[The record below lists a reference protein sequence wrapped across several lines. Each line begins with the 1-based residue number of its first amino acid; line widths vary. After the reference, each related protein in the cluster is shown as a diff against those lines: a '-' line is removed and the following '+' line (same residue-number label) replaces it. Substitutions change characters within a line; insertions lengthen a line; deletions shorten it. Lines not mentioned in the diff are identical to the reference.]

1 MPEPIYLGWRNLI
14 QLETFSLK
22 VAKQFYIALFNI
34 YHSIGTIGSGI
45 IQYKS
50 TVSVGNSNLQSD
62 MVVAASVKD
71 GKILC

>member
-1 MPEPIYLGWRNLI
+1 MPEHSGLEKSNLVRNLF
-14 QLETFSLK
+14 LEGSQAVWYST
-22 VAKQFYIALFNI
+22 VQYI

-62 MVVAASVKD
+62 MVVAVSVKD
-71 GKILC
+71 GKILS